1 MAGDSLFCWI
11 SGIIETSEKKGGFL
25 MPQSEM
31 EALIQLQRETIE
43 SLRQLADSQR
53 VTIEQMAKS
62 HEEQTAQLNQT
73 IANLNETVEY
83 LKKKLFASSSERSKK
98 DVFLGQMDLFNE
110 AEATMDPSVP
120 EPTLEEA
127 VSGYKRKAKKPKAT
141 REEILA
147 GLPVVEVPC
156 TVPEEDRNCP
166 YCNAPMEIIGKKVVR
181 EELRILPAKVERI
194 QYVQEVLGCPEC
206 KKDGASVIVGAQ
218 TPSPLLKHSLASAS
232 TVAYV
237 MYQKYVNSIPLYRQ
251 EADWKQLGVKL
262 PRATLANWVIK
273 CGIDYMEPVY
283 GQLHQ
288 HLLERDIIHADETP
302 CQVLKEEG
310 KTAQSKSY
318 MWLYG
323 SGNDGL
329 PPIRLYDYQPSR
341 GGYHAEEFLKGFSG
355 YLTCDG
361 FGGYNKLKDVIRC
374 GCLAHMRRYWHEALP
389 GKSKSS
395 PPRTPAE
402 IGFDYCNQLFE
413 LEKEYADMDADTR
426 KARRL
431 ETEPAIWEAYWS
443 WLETVTP
450 TGGSRLAKV
459 VTYAKNQK
467 PYMENYLLDGR
478 CSISNNIAENI
489 ARPYAVGRKNFL
501 FHDTVKGARA
511 SSIIYSLVETAKLNN
526 LNIYA
531 YLEAVLLYM
540 PDYKNEPEAIEELM
554 PWSDMIQQR
563 GRIKSKS

>member
-1 MAGDSLFCWI
+1 
-11 SGIIETSEKKGGFL
+11 

-31 EALIQLQRETIE
+31 EALIQLQKETIE
-43 SLRQLADSQR
+43 SLRQLVDSQR
-53 VTIEQMAKS
+53 LTIEQMAKN
-62 HEEQTAQLNQT
+62 HEIQTAQLNQT

-83 LKKKLFASSSERSKK
+83 LKKKLFASSSEKTKK
-98 DVFLGQMDLFNE
+98 DAFPGQLDLFNE
-110 AEATMDPSVP
+110 AEAAADPSVP

-127 VSGYKRKAKKPKAT
+127 VGGYERKARKQKAT

-147 GLPVVEVPC
+147 GLPVVEVSC
-156 TVPEEDRNCP
+156 TVPDEDRNCP
-166 YCNAPMEIIGKKVVR
+166 YCNTPMEVIGKKVVR
-181 EELRILPAKVERI
+181 EELRIIPAKVERI

-206 KKDGASVIVGAQ
+206 KKDGAPVIVGAE

-262 PRATLANWVIK
+262 SRATLANWVIK

-283 GQLHQ
+283 GHLHQ
-288 HLLERDIIHADETP
+288 CLLERDIIHADETP
-302 CQVLKEEG
+302 CQVLKEDG
-310 KTAQSKSY
+310 KTAQSRSY

-355 YLTCDG
+355 YLICDG
-361 FGGYNKLKDVIRC
+361 FSGYNKLKGVIRC
-374 GCLAHMRRYWHEALP
+374 GCLAHMRRYWKEALP
-389 GKSKSS
+389 GKSRKSS
-395 PPRTPAE
+395 DKTHAE
-402 IGFDYCNQLFE
+402 IGLDYCNQLFE
-413 LEKEYADMDADTR
+413 LEKEYADLDADTR
-426 KARRL
+426 KAERL

-443 WLETVTP
+443 WLETVNP
-450 TGGSRLAKV
+450 AGGSRLAKA

-531 YLEAVLLYM
+531 YLETVLLYM
-540 PDYKNEPEAIEELM
+540 PDYKNEPEGIEELM

-563 GRIKSKS
+563 CRIKSKS

>member
-1 MAGDSLFCWI
+1 
-11 SGIIETSEKKGGFL
+11 
-25 MPQSEM
+25 MPQPEM
-31 EALIQLQRETIE
+31 EALIQLQKETIE
-43 SLRQLADSQR
+43 SLRQLVDSQR
-53 VTIEQMAKS
+53 LTIEQMSKS

-73 IANLNETVEY
+73 VANLNETVEY

-98 DVFLGQMDLFNE
+98 DVFPGQMDLFNE
-110 AEATMDPSVP
+110 AEATMDPSVL
-120 EPTLEEA
+120 EPALEEA
-127 VSGYKRKAKKPKAT
+127 VGGYKRKARKPKST

-147 GLPVVEVPC
+147 GLPVIEVPC
-156 TVPEEDRNCP
+156 TVPDEDRNCP
-166 YCNAPMEIIGKKVVR
+166 YCNTSMEVIGKKVVR
-181 EELRILPAKVERI
+181 EELRIIPAKVERI
-194 QYVQEVLGCPEC
+194 QYIQEVLGCPEC
-206 KKDGASVIVGAQ
+206 KKDGASVIVGAE
-218 TPSPLLKHSLASAS
+218 TPGPLLKHSLASPS

-283 GQLHQ
+283 EQLHQ
-288 HLLERDIIHADETP
+288 YLLERDIIHADETP

-374 GCLAHMRRYWHEALP
+374 GCLAHMRRYWHDALP
-389 GKSKSS
+389 GKSKKSS
-395 PPRTPAE
+395 DKTPAE

-413 LEKEYADMDADTR
+413 LEKEYADLDADTR
-426 KARRL
+426 KIRRL

-443 WLETVTP
+443 WLETVNP
-450 TGGSRLAKV
+450 AGGSRLAKA

-478 CSISNNIAENI
+478 CSISNNTAENI

-511 SSIIYSLVETAKLNN
+511 SSISYSLVETAKLNN

-531 YLEAVLLYM
+531 YLETVLLYM
-540 PDYKNEPEAIEELM
+540 PDYKNEPEGIEEMM

-563 GRIKSKS
+563 CRIKSES